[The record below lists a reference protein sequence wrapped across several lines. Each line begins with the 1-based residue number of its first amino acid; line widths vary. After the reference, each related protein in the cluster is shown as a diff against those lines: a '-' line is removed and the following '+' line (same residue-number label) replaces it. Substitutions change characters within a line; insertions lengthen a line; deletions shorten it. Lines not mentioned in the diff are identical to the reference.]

1 MKKENDV
8 QLERI
13 YEKQITVFGKPLRVK
28 RLILISLT
36 GMLLGV
42 SGYMEISA
50 ITWLVVAFLFFC
62 LFVFSFI
69 LYQKTILYFG
79 EYCIE
84 ASPSGD
90 MYVTKLFGQCTI
102 CLGELRIL
110 KNKKGTF
117 IQCQEDKSHIWDTSK
132 ESQDSNSL

>member
-28 RLILISLT
+28 RLFLISLT

-42 SGYMEISA
+42 LGYMEISA

-84 ASPSGD
+84 VSPSGD

-132 ESQDSNSL
+132 